1 MQNHAYVQNSVC
13 VAIREWPLAL
23 YGGSHEIRTIV
34 EVSKHIYTHAVS
46 SGVYD
51 SHKLMYHFEHTH
63 IYMFQFPNT

>member
-34 EVSKHIYTHAVS
+34 EVSKHIYTRAVS

-51 SHKLMYHFEHTH
+51 SH
-63 IYMFQFPNT
+63 